1 MRVLSERL
9 SELIA
14 VLGLKK
20 GEFADRIG
28 FSQAYVSLI
37 AAGKRPN
44 PSDRFFASVSRAFQV
59 NAVWLRTGEGEMFGG
74 CDTDLSGMDLALV
87 RKYRSLSLHE
97 RRIVDEIVDAFAVR
111 RLSLA
116 QEEKEPARC
125 VPEKMGEQ

>member
-44 PSDRFFASVSRAFQV
+44 PSDRF
-59 NAVWLRTGEGEMFGG
+59 LRP
-74 CDTDLSGMDLALV
+74 S
-87 RKYRSLSLHE
+87 
-97 RRIVDEIVDAFAVR
+97 
-111 RLSLA
+111 
-116 QEEKEPARC
+116 PARFR
-125 VPEKMGEQ
+125 